1 MSVILFYLD
10 KCTGLSILECGAT
23 YFPDAILHGLYTV
36 IPVAI
41 TAIYPS
47 KQGVLD
53 LGYTRAHVS
62 FHL

>member
-1 MSVILFYLD
+1 MNV
-10 KCTGLSILECGAT
+10 LSTNAQRVVRN
-23 YFPDAILHGLYTV
+23 A

>member
-1 MSVILFYLD
+1 MFIFCVIIFPGED
-10 KCTGLSILECGAT
+10 T
-23 YFPDAILHGLYTV
+23 YMHVNKHIV

-47 KQGVLD
+47 EQGVSD

>member
-1 MSVILFYLD
+1 MQP
-10 KCTGLSILECGAT
+10 
-23 YFPDAILHGLYTV
+23 FPLPIELHIV

-47 KQGVLD
+47 KQGVSD
-53 LGYTRAHVS
+53 FGYTRAHVS

>member
-1 MSVILFYLD
+1 MS
-10 KCTGLSILECGAT
+10 A
-23 YFPDAILHGLYTV
+23 V

-47 KQGVLD
+47 KQGMSD